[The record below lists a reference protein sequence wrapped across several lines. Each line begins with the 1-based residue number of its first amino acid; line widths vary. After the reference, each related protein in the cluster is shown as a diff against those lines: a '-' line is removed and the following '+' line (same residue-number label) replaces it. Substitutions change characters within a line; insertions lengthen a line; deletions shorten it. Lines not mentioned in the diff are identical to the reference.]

1 MFITVLKQEIT
12 YHGKKIHV
20 VALLTTPDK
29 ISHLPILYHI
39 NRMAND
45 AEFIEELVKL
55 EDVNEI
61 SKAIRNF
68 STNDKNS

>member
-1 MFITVLKQEIT
+1 M
-12 YHGKKIHV
+12 GKIHV

-29 ISHLPILYHI
+29 TSHLPILYHI

-68 STNDKNS
+68 QLMIKILRTFLFNY

>member
-1 MFITVLKQEIT
+1 M
-12 YHGKKIHV
+12 
-20 VALLTTPDK
+20 PDK
-29 ISHLPILYHI
+29 TSHLPILYHI

-61 SKAIRNF
+61 SKVIRNF
-68 STNDKNS
+68 STNDKNSLDIFYLIISSSLPYSNLKM

>member
-1 MFITVLKQEIT
+1 
-12 YHGKKIHV
+12 
-20 VALLTTPDK
+20 
-29 ISHLPILYHI
+29 
-39 NRMAND
+39 MAND

-68 STNDKNS
+68 QLMIKILRTFLFNY

>member
-1 MFITVLKQEIT
+1 
-12 YHGKKIHV
+12 
-20 VALLTTPDK
+20 
-29 ISHLPILYHI
+29 
-39 NRMAND
+39 MAND